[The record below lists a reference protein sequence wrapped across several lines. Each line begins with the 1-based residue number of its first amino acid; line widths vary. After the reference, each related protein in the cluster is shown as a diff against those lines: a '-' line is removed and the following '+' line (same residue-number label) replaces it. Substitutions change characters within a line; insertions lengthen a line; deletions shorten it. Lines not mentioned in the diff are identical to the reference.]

1 MRFLRSVS
9 NVADA
14 TTIEV
19 MLLSSHPSQRFL
31 ISERDEWTNGNRMEM
46 LQGSSQVAWTKAA
59 EDNIINRAHIYPYR
73 H

>member
-31 ISERDEWTNGNRMEM
+31 ISERDE
-46 LQGSSQVAWTKAA
+46 
-59 EDNIINRAHIYPYR
+59 
-73 H
+73 